1 MPGLDHIIAKSL
13 SNIIEKNL
21 GIKTVQKIEYR
32 LFEKYGISWNQSLEE
47 FEKLD
52 FVLKELFGDV
62 GARGLEN
69 RFCENI
75 FDSKSKKTKESW
87 IIISDPSINSTI
99 IQTFGDLEKKKI
111 IESVISVPKIMYE
124 IIKECDL
131 PQTSGYRKINA
142 LINDGFLIPT
152 EFEIKE
158 NKKIFKYICI
168 FKNLKIDINS
178 NKIKVSIQLND
189 SEQGQCSF
197 LRIINA

>member
-21 GIKTVQKIEYR
+21 GIKTVQKIENR
-32 LFEKYGISWNQSLEE
+32 LFEKYGISLNQSLEE

-52 FVLKELFGDV
+52 FVLKELFGDA

-75 FDSKSKKTKESW
+75 FDSKKKKESW

-178 NKIKVSIQLND
+178 NKIKVSVQLND

-197 LRIINA
+197 LRIINT

>member
-13 SNIIEKNL
+13 SDIIEKNL
-21 GIKTVQKIEYR
+21 GIKTVQKIESR
-32 LFEKYGISWNQSLEE
+32 LFEKYGISWSQSLEE

-52 FVLKELFGDV
+52 FVLKELFGDA

-75 FDSKSKKTKESW
+75 FDSKSKKTKEGW
-87 IIISDPSINSTI
+87 IIISDSSINSTI

-158 NKKIFKYICI
+158 NKKIFKYICT

-178 NKIKVSIQLND
+178 NQIKVSVQLND
-189 SEQGQCSF
+189 SQQEQCSF
-197 LRIINA
+197 LRTINA

>member
-52 FVLKELFGDV
+52 FVLKELFGDI

-87 IIISDPSINSTI
+87 IIISDTSINSTI

>member
-52 FVLKELFGDV
+52 FVLKELFGDI

-178 NKIKVSIQLND
+178 NKFKVSIQLND

>member
-13 SNIIEKNL
+13 SNVIEKNL
-21 GIKTVQKIEYR
+21 GIKTVQKIENR

-75 FDSKSKKTKESW
+75 FDSKSKKTKERR

-99 IQTFGDLEKKKI
+99 IQTLGDLEKKKI

-124 IIKECDL
+124 IIKECNL

-158 NKKIFKYICI
+158 NKKIFKYMCI

-178 NKIKVSIQLND
+178 NKIKVSAQLND
-189 SEQGQCSF
+189 SEHGQCSF